1 MSWWPNSTST
11 SAAADTMRPTQP
23 IPQTATSQGHAPQ
36 HTHAFRYHEFSQEL
50 FEQQYYSSLS
60 RGPTHM
66 PHHHHPPSA
75 PRARR
80 AILHAADP
88 RPSSSTAATPNHST
102 SSNPDESP
110 LKRLRAALGILPPPR
125 APTPPTPPPPPP
137 PRPAAR
143 HPPQQQ
149 HRPLPN
155 APIDSPSGILY
166 LHELRPGLVVHVPSR
181 SRRPAATALV
191 VRVDFS
197 TGVVGLR
204 DVSAAFVRRWCVSVG
219 GGGPLARTTT
229 TTTTCVDTGPGALA
243 YVHYTEV
250 RKMRCS
256 GAYVMPRV
264 GAQDVKVLERMLDA
278 EERG

>member
-11 SAAADTMRPTQP
+11 SAAADTTRPT
-23 IPQTATSQGHAPQ
+23 QGHAPQ
-36 HTHAFRYHEFSQEL
+36 HTHAFRYHEFNQEL

-66 PHHHHPPSA
+66 PHHHHPQDA

-80 AILHAADP
+80 TILHAADP
-88 RPSSSTAATPNHST
+88 RPSSTA
-102 SSNPDESP
+102 SNPDESP

-125 APTPPTPPPPPP
+125 
-137 PRPAAR
+137 PAAR
-143 HPPQQQ
+143 HLPQQQQQQQ
-149 HRPLPN
+149 HRPLPS

-166 LHELRPGLVVHVPSR
+166 LHELRPGLVVHVPGR

-197 TGVVGLR
+197 TGAVRLR

-219 GGGPLARTTT
+219 GGGALARTTT
-229 TTTTCVDTGPGALA
+229 CVDAGPGALA

-250 RKMRCS
+250 RKMRCG

-264 GAQDVKVLERMLDA
+264 GVQDVEALERMLDA